1 MTGSTAA
8 EGRFEKVRLDRGSRA
23 ARPEMEDLAQPHP
36 FPLPML
42 GVRARIRPPAGDA

>member
-8 EGRFEKVRLDRGSRA
+8 EGVFEMVCLDRGSPA

-36 FPLPML
+36 LLLPML
-42 GVRARIRPPAGDA
+42 GMRARIRPRAGDA